1 MHDCR
6 KLTVEQL
13 KALILNEQ
21 QKMKSFGAIK
31 TTEKVAKETSEVTA
45 SGFAKHLSKHTDYIK
60 ALKIK
65 ESRLLSQLKDIR
77 RNLNELQGE

>member
-1 MHDCR
+1 
-6 KLTVEQL
+6 VEQL

-21 QKMKSFGAIK
+21 QKMKSFGAVK
-31 TTEKVAKETSEVTA
+31 ATEKVAKETDEVPA
-45 SGFAKHLSKHTDYIK
+45 SDFAKHLSKPTDYVK

-65 ESRLLSQLKDIR
+65 EARLLSQLKDIR